1 MELLKLLNDLYGQSC
16 IDAADKEKRSKFLD
30 QLQTL
35 ESNELTDEELS
46 GGSLGGNQ
54 DYGDISVS
62 YTHLTLPTILL
73 V

>member
-1 MELLKLLNDLYGQSC
+1 MIYTDNQC
-16 IDAADKEKRSKFLD
+16 IDAADKEKKSKFLE

-54 DYGDISVS
+54 DYGDIFGDPS
-62 YTHLTLPTILL
+62 LFQDFGGFD
-73 V
+73 